1 MLASD
6 VNNPEFSGASNP
18 DAALHKEF
26 RLDKILNEFRSN
38 QEGRP
43 IYDWVD
49 FVRICV
55 PGNNLSVID
64 RPAHAGDKARF
75 PLEWARYE
83 QSKEGAAVDMVGTPI
98 AQWPLIG
105 RDQAESLRFHKFY
118 TVESIANA
126 SDQMVQRLGMAAGM
140 DPYTLRQK
148 AQAYL
153 RAAEQTADAVNRE
166 DEIRKKDEEIAA
178 LREQQEVMAAQLA
191 ELMNDKRG
199 PGRPRKEAA

>member
-6 VNNPEFSGASNP
+6 LNNPEFSGASNP
-18 DAALHKEF
+18 DAALAVEF
-26 RLDKILNEFRSN
+26 RLDKVLNEFRSN

-43 IYDWVD
+43 MYDWVD

-55 PGNNLSVID
+55 PGNNLLVID
-64 RPAHAGDKARF
+64 RPAHAGDKQRF
-75 PLEWARYE
+75 PIHWARYE
-83 QSKEGAAVDMVGTPI
+83 QSKEGAVEVVGTPI
-98 AQWPLIG
+98 AQWALIG

-118 TVESIANA
+118 TVETIANS

-153 RAAEQTADAVNRE
+153 RAASDTAEAVNRE
-166 DEIRKKDEEIAA
+166 DELRKKDEEIAA
-178 LREQQEVMAAQLA
+178 LREQQEAMAAQLA
-191 ELMNDKRG
+191 ELMADKRG